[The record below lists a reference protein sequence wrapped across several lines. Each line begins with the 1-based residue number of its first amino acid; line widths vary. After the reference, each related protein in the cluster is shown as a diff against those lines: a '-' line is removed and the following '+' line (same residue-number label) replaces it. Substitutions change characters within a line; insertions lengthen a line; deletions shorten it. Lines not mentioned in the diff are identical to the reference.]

1 MAEEAPELKRDSTMT
16 VTAKEGEQFL
26 EEHGKVHEDAK
37 TRGQQKELEEIEDE
51 DAAAKLK
58 RTSTMAAT
66 AQEGSDL
73 LGDGERG
80 KTRSET
86 AALKEADD
94 EGEQE
99 ESGEDDEEEEDE
111 EENGNCEENGSDKP
125 AVKRDGTMV
134 VTASEGEKFL
144 ENAGHAVDGGTRGE
158 SEAVKAAIEESEAD
172 KQNGNKDDEKPD
184 LKRKGTMQETIEEG
198 EEYLKKQKTT
208 NGDHQEE
215 VTA

>member
-1 MAEEAPELKRDSTMT
+1 MAEEAPALKKDSTMV

-37 TRGQQKELEEIEDE
+37 TRAQQKELEENEE
-51 DAAAKLK
+51 DAASKLK

-73 LGDGERG
+73 LGDEERG

-86 AALKEADD
+86 AAMKETD
-94 EGEQE
+94 EEGDQE
-99 ESGEDDEEEEDE
+99 ESGEDDDEEDE
-111 EENGNCEENGSDKP
+111 EEANGNCEENAGDKP

-134 VTASEGEKFL
+134 VTAAEGEKFL
-144 ENAGHAVDGGTRGE
+144 ENEGHTVDGGTRGE
-158 SEAVKAAIEESEAD
+158 TEAVKAAIEESEAD
-172 KQNGNKDDEKPD
+172 KQNGEKEEDKQD
-184 LKRKGTMQETIEEG
+184 LKRKGTMQETVEEG
-198 EEYLKKQKTT
+198 EEILKRQKTS
-208 NGDHQEE
+208 NGDHQDE

>member
-1 MAEEAPELKRDSTMT
+1 MV

-37 TRGQQKELEEIEDE
+37 TRAQQKELEENEE
-51 DAAAKLK
+51 DAASKLK

-73 LGDGERG
+73 LGDEERG

-86 AALKEADD
+86 AAMKETD
-94 EGEQE
+94 EEGDQE
-99 ESGEDDEEEEDE
+99 ESGEDDDEEDE
-111 EENGNCEENGSDKP
+111 EEANGNCEENAGDKP

-134 VTASEGEKFL
+134 VTAAEGEKFL
-144 ENAGHAVDGGTRGE
+144 ENEGHTVDGGTRGE
-158 SEAVKAAIEESEAD
+158 TEAVKAAIEESEAD
-172 KQNGNKDDEKPD
+172 KQNGEKEEDKQD
-184 LKRKGTMQETIEEG
+184 LKRKGTMQETVEEG
-198 EEYLKKQKTT
+198 EEILKRQKTS
-208 NGDHQEE
+208 NGDHQDE

>member
-1 MAEEAPELKRDSTMT
+1 MV

-37 TRGQQKELEEIEDE
+37 TRAQQKELEENEE
-51 DAAAKLK
+51 DAASKLK

-73 LGDGERG
+73 LGDEERG

-86 AALKEADD
+86 AAMKETD
-94 EGEQE
+94 EEGDQE
-99 ESGEDDEEEEDE
+99 ESGEDDDEEDE
-111 EENGNCEENGSDKP
+111 EEANGNCEENAGDKP

-134 VTASEGEKFL
+134 VTAAEGEKFL
-144 ENAGHAVDGGTRGE
+144 ENEGHTVDGGTRGE
-158 SEAVKAAIEESEAD
+158 TEAVKAAIEESEAD
-172 KQNGNKDDEKPD
+172 KQNGEKEEDKQD
-184 LKRKGTMQETIEEG
+184 LKRKGTVQETVEEG
-198 EEYLKKQKTT
+198 EEFLKRQKTS
-208 NGDHQEE
+208 NGDHQDE

>member
-1 MAEEAPELKRDSTMT
+1 MAEETPALKRDSTMT
-16 VTAKEGEQFL
+16 VTAKEGEAFL
-26 EEHGKVHEDAK
+26 EEHGKVHEDVK
-37 TRGQQKELEEIEDE
+37 TRAQQKELEETEE
-51 DAAAKLK
+51 DATTKLK

-86 AALKEADD
+86 AALKDA
-94 EGEQE
+94 
-99 ESGEDDEEEEDE
+99 EDDEDAEENSD
-111 EENGNCEENGSDKP
+111 EENGDCEENGAEKP

-144 ENAGHAVDGGTRGE
+144 EETGHTIDGGTRGE
-158 SEAVKAAIEESEAD
+158 TDAVKAVLEQSEAD
-172 KQNGNKDDEKPD
+172 EPNGNKEDEKPD

-198 EEYLKKQKTT
+198 EEFLKKQKTT

>member
-1 MAEEAPELKRDSTMT
+1 MV

-37 TRGQQKELEEIEDE
+37 TRAQQKELEENEE
-51 DAAAKLK
+51 DAASKLK

-73 LGDGERG
+73 LGDEERG

-86 AALKEADD
+86 AAMKETD
-94 EGEQE
+94 EEGDQE
-99 ESGEDDEEEEDE
+99 ESGEDDDEEDE
-111 EENGNCEENGSDKP
+111 EEANGNCEENAGDKP

-134 VTASEGEKFL
+134 VTAAEGEKFL
-144 ENAGHAVDGGTRGE
+144 ENEGHTVDGGTRGE
-158 SEAVKAAIEESEAD
+158 TEAVKAAIEESEAD
-172 KQNGNKDDEKPD
+172 KQNGEKEEDKQD
-184 LKRKGTMQETIEEG
+184 LKRKGTMQETVEEG
-198 EEYLKKQKTT
+198 EEFLKRQKTS
-208 NGDHQEE
+208 NGDHQDE

>member
-1 MAEEAPELKRDSTMT
+1 MV

-37 TRGQQKELEEIEDE
+37 TRAQLKELEENEE
-51 DAAAKLK
+51 DAASKLK

-73 LGDGERG
+73 LGDEERG

-86 AALKEADD
+86 AAMKETD
-94 EGEQE
+94 EEGDQE
-99 ESGEDDEEEEDE
+99 ESGEDDDEEDE
-111 EENGNCEENGSDKP
+111 EEANGNCEENAGDKP

-134 VTASEGEKFL
+134 VTAAEGEKFL
-144 ENAGHAVDGGTRGE
+144 ENEGHTVDGGTRGE
-158 SEAVKAAIEESEAD
+158 TEAVKAAIEESEAD
-172 KQNGNKDDEKPD
+172 KQNGEKEEDKQD
-184 LKRKGTMQETIEEG
+184 LKRKGTMQETVEEG
-198 EEYLKKQKTT
+198 EEFLKRQKTS
-208 NGDHQEE
+208 NGDHQDE

>member
-1 MAEEAPELKRDSTMT
+1 MV

-37 TRGQQKELEEIEDE
+37 TRAQQKELEENEE
-51 DAAAKLK
+51 DAASKLK

-73 LGDGERG
+73 LGDEERG

-86 AALKEADD
+86 AAMKETD
-94 EGEQE
+94 EEGDQE
-99 ESGEDDEEEEDE
+99 ESGEDDDEEDE
-111 EENGNCEENGSDKP
+111 EEANGNCEENAGDKP

-134 VTASEGEKFL
+134 VTAAEGDKFL
-144 ENAGHAVDGGTRGE
+144 ENEGHTVDGGTRGE
-158 SEAVKAAIEESEAD
+158 TEAVKAATEESEAD
-172 KQNGNKDDEKPD
+172 KQNGEKEEDKQD
-184 LKRKGTMQETIEEG
+184 LKRKGTMQETVEEG
-198 EEYLKKQKTT
+198 EEFLKRQKTS
-208 NGDHQEE
+208 NGDHQDE